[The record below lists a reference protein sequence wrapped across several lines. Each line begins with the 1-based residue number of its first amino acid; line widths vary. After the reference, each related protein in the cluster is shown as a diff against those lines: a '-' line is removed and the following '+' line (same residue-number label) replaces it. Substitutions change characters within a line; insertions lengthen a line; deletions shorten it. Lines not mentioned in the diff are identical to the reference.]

1 MRRRGVSSRRAAEL
15 RFEGGHFQ
23 RTTRSDLRNESWRG
37 QCQPTTH
44 IATRTLRHEVFP
56 CARRAL
62 PARALAVRLAE
73 ALCSPEP
80 LCSPSGW
87 LALAEPS
94 STRHSRAA
102 ASSRPTCRQPA
113 LRRRVRCSHQSLTGH
128 SPQQW
133 SSRCHSR
140 WRLRPEGLCTLP
152 APNQTAAAS
161 FFRRP
166 SACYAVLAATPLT
179 WLVRAT
185 STSPSARRQAQSSR
199 LRATL

>member
-1 MRRRGVSSRRAAEL
+1 MRCSARHVVELSDAGGAHVGGVKQRIRKVTLEL
-15 RFEGGHFQ
+15 RRNVISRLLRTHFLLSPGGRFL
-23 RTTRSDLRNESWRG
+23 RRS
-37 QCQPTTH
+37 
-44 IATRTLRHEVFP
+44 
-56 CARRAL
+56 
-62 PARALAVRLAE
+62 
-73 ALCSPEP
+73 
-80 LCSPSGW
+80 W
-87 LALAEPS
+87 LALGVPS
-94 STRHSRAA
+94 STRRSRAA

-133 SSRCHSR
+133 SSRCRSR
-140 WRLRPEGLCTLP
+140 WRSRPEGLCTLP

-166 SACYAVLAATPLT
+166 SACYAVLVATPLT

>member
-1 MRRRGVSSRRAAEL
+1 M
-15 RFEGGHFQ
+15 Q
-23 RTTRSDLRNESWRG
+23 RTTQGKIRINSFLEKHQKRRYAVFSLRQESASG
-37 QCQPTTH
+37 S
-44 IATRTLRHEVFP
+44 
-56 CARRAL
+56 RA
-62 PARALAVRLAE
+62 PVRLAE

-185 STSPSARRQAQSSR
+185 STSPSA
-199 LRATL
+199 